1 MRHIRLQE
9 SKTLFLFYFFFE
21 KRTSVIKILTPGPRQ
36 MHPLHEVKVDAEF
49 CCGGLICVGTCNSN
63 IFIDQYQ
70 GQGYQVQEI

>member
-1 MRHIRLQE
+1 M
-9 SKTLFLFYFFFE
+9 
-21 KRTSVIKILTPGPRQ
+21 IKILTPGPRQ

-49 CCGGLICVGTCNSN
+49 CYGGMIWAIVGTCNSN